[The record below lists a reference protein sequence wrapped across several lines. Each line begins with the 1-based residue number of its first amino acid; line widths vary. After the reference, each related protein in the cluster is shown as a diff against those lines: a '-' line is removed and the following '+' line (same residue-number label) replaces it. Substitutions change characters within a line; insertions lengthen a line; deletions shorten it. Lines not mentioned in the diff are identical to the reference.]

1 MASAMFRSAY
11 GYHVQGH
18 DDPFFKGA
26 KEAIEHLFSAHMYT
40 SKAEVDVSRPL
51 ERSMGLRL

>member
-1 MASAMFRSAY
+1 MASAMFRLAY
-11 GYHVQGH
+11 GYDVQGH

-40 SKAEVDVSRPL
+40 SKAERGVSGPIVI
-51 ERSMGLRL
+51 EC